1 MSKVFHY
8 NGEDFK
14 GEVVSTKGITLV
26 DFFATWCG
34 PCKMLERV
42 FESIDSKAEVN
53 VDIVKIDID
62 KESELAQKYNVEAVP
77 TMYFVANGEVK
88 NSLSGFIPEDKL
100 LPKLKELAAE
110 NGK

>member
-34 PCKMLERV
+34 PCQMLGPVLDDLSEEVDYKVVKVDVDQAR
-42 FESIDSKAEVN
+42 DLAAEFGVR
-53 VDIVKIDID
+53 
-62 KESELAQKYNVEAVP
+62 SVP
-77 TMYFVANGEVK
+77 TMVVFKNGEVVDQMI
-88 NSLSGFIPEDKL
+88 GFLTKDEINQKVSVY
-100 LPKLKELAAE
+100 K
-110 NGK
+110 

>member
-34 PCKMLERV
+34 PCQMLGPV
-42 FESIDSKAEVN
+42 LDDSRDLAAEYGVR
-53 VDIVKIDID
+53 
-62 KESELAQKYNVEAVP
+62 SVP
-77 TMYFVANGEVK
+77 TMFIFKDGEVAEQMIGFLTK
-88 NSLSGFIPEDKL
+88 DEIKDKINSHL
-100 LPKLKELAAE
+100 
-110 NGK
+110 

>member
-34 PCKMLERV
+34 PCQMLGPVLDDLSQEVDYKVVKVDVDQAR
-42 FESIDSKAEVN
+42 DLAAEFGVR
-53 VDIVKIDID
+53 
-62 KESELAQKYNVEAVP
+62 SVP
-77 TMYFVANGEVK
+77 TMVVFKNGEVVDQMI
-88 NSLSGFIPEDKL
+88 GFLTKDEINQKVSVY
-100 LPKLKELAAE
+100 K
-110 NGK
+110 